1 MTQSNPIIPNIAL
14 ITASG
19 VNEAE
24 MTAIQRAL
32 VAHKWKANIIS
43 PETGLVNSWAGA
55 SWGHSF
61 AADSKIEV
69 SLGSDFDMLIIPG
82 GARHI
87 EKLAANPHTKR
98 ILTALCAL
106 GKPIVA
112 FADGKALLEGHAIE
126 EGKAKIFDYTDA
138 SELEASIPEMMAF
151 FEANMPV
158 QYEEDEDE
166 GAQQAA

>member
-1 MTQSNPIIPNIAL
+1 MTQSNAVVPNIAL
-14 ITASG
+14 IVASG

-32 VAHKWKANIIS
+32 VAKKWKATIIS

-82 GARHI
+82 GARHV
-87 EKLAANPHTKR
+87 EKLNANPHTKR
-98 ILTALCAL
+98 ILTAMCAL
-106 GKPIVA
+106 SKAVVA
-112 FADGKALLEGHAIE
+112 FADGATLLEGHSIE
-126 EGKAKIFDYTDA
+126 EGKAQSFAYADA
-138 SELEASIPEMMAF
+138 SALDSAVVDMMAF
-151 FEANMPV
+151 FDANMPV
-158 QYEEDEDE
+158 QYDDEDE
-166 GAQQAA
+166 QQAA